1 MNKKKIINDP
11 VHGFIHIQDE
21 LVFDVISHPF
31 LQRLRHI
38 GQMGTSYLVYPG
50 AIHSRFSHTL
60 GALFLM
66 QEAIATLRSKGH
78 HISHEES
85 QAAQIA
91 ILLHDVG
98 HGPFSHALENSIVQ
112 NVTHEDF
119 SLLFMQAL
127 NREMKGK
134 LHLAIEIFKNNYH
147 KKFLHQ
153 LVSSQLDV
161 DRLDYLTRDS
171 FYTGVTEGIVGTER
185 IIKMLNLHEG
195 NLVVDE
201 KGIYSIEKFILSRRL
216 MYWQVYLHKTSV
228 SAELMLINL
237 LKRAKE
243 LVCKEDLP
251 FGSDE
256 FAFFLRN
263 NFSIADFA
271 ENETILQTFS
281 LLDDSD
287 IWISIKKWMQY
298 PDKILSDLA
307 KRLYERKLFK
317 TEIENTPFKENYKAE
332 LAKKIQER
340 FGITDAEIPY
350 YLYTKQLKNKAYSPG
365 EEGIG
370 ILKKNGNAVDISSM
384 SELLD
389 PHFLSKLDCK
399 YLLCYPK

>member
-1 MNKKKIINDP
+1 
-11 VHGFIHIQDE
+11 
-21 LVFDVISHPF
+21 
-31 LQRLRHI
+31 
-38 GQMGTSYLVYPG
+38 
-50 AIHSRFSHTL
+50 FSHTL

-66 QEAIATLRSKGH
+66 QEAIDTLRSKGH
-78 HISHEES
+78 QISHKES

-98 HGPFSHALENSIVQ
+98 HGPFSHALEHSIVE
-112 NVTHEDF
+112 NITHEDL
-119 SLLFMQAL
+119 SLLFMHAI
-127 NREMKGK
+127 NKEMKGK
-134 LHLAIEIFKNNYH
+134 LNLAIEIFNNQYH

-161 DRLDYLTRDS
+161 DRLDYLGRDS

-185 IIKMLNLHEG
+185 IIKMLNLDQG

-201 KGIYSIEKFILSRRL
+201 KGLYSIEKFILSRRL

-243 LVCKEDLP
+243 LALTQILP

-256 FAFFLRN
+256 FAFFLQHN
-263 NFSIADFA
+263 CSKEEFTND
-271 ENETILQTFS
+271 ENILAIFS

-287 IWISIKKWMQY
+287 IWLSIKKWMQY

-307 KRLYERKLFK
+307 RRLYERRLFK
-317 TEIENTPFKENYKAE
+317 TEISNHPFSESYQKEVAQK
-332 LAKKIQER
+332 LMSQFKIKKN
-340 FGITDAEIPY
+340 EIPY
-350 YLYTKQLKNKAYSPG
+350 FMYTKTLENKAYSPG
-365 EEGIG
+365 EEGIC
-370 ILKKNGNAVDISSM
+370 ILKKDESVVDISSM

-389 PHFLSKLDCK
+389 THFLSKTDRK